1 MAAWRQP
8 GGGGKQEQ
16 LAVVALA
23 AGIAGVLLAAGLVVP
38 GAADLAV
45 DVVTALVAAG
55 GVAVAVELDADG

>member
-23 AGIAGVLLAAGLVVP
+23 AGIAGVVLAAGLVVP

-45 DVVTALVAAG
+45 DVVTAIVAAG

>member
-23 AGIAGVLLAAGLVVP
+23 AGIAGVVLAAGLVVP

-45 DVVTALVAAG
+45 DVVIALVAAG
-55 GVAVAVELDADG
+55 GVAVAVELDADC

>member
-1 MAAWRQP
+1 MVAWRQP
-8 GGGGKQEQ
+8 GGGSKQEQ

-23 AGIAGVLLAAGLVVP
+23 AGIAGVVLAAGLVVP

-55 GVAVAVELDADG
+55 GVAVAVELDADC